1 MIGDLSLIRRFK
13 SYVGLAGA
21 YHKLQRLLKDFEFVD
36 IAIADSLIDWEQ
48 VRTITV

>member
-1 MIGDLSLIRRFK
+1 VIGDLPLSRRFK

-21 YHKLQRLLKDFEFVD
+21 YHKLQKLLSDFEFID
-36 IAIADSLIDWEQ
+36 IAMADSLIDWEQ